1 MKIGKLHHLTIA
13 LLLVCGS
20 MYFCYTQYYPL
31 YLAKK
36 KGPKIVERKSRSNG
50 KGEVTLLSKTY
61 KIDQKYMSM
70 QGPNSFH
77 PEIIMTNDVD
87 SSKTIYLTGVRS
99 HLVNVDDSK
108 TLSAEFFCH
117 SNLTFAHGG
126 ITPEKHNESFNP
138 PTHMDWRIFTLI
150 PGKLEVNLPEGFGI
164 PIKANTPLDYFT
176 MTLNQNPGNEPGEL
190 RVKTSL
196 IWSDKTTGIQP
207 VFRRHLYVYQQHE
220 ETEKDNTVAATFTHS
235 GQLCGQSTDGNQTG
249 LVPSSFGPRLS
260 QHPGATCCV
269 DNASP
274 GGILSQFGSQNTIHW
289 MVPPGE
295 HTYRSDVSNQF
306 KLPYATKAHYVT
318 GHLHPYAKSLQLIDL
333 ETKEVLFSIESE
345 DFKDKI
351 GVEKMTEVTS
361 QEGVLIKP
369 EGRYELVTKYHNTSD
384 EPIDAM
390 AILYLYLAENPQS
403 ATAQANETAPTFLG
417 AAAIPPVK

>member
-1 MKIGKLHHLTIA
+1 M
-13 LLLVCGS
+13 
-20 MYFCYTQYYPL
+20 
-31 YLAKK
+31 
-36 KGPKIVERKSRSNG
+36 
-50 KGEVTLLSKTY
+50 TLLSQTY

-70 QGPNSFH
+70 QGPSSYQS
-77 PEIIMTNDVD
+77 EIVMTDDVD

-117 SNLTFAHGG
+117 SNLTFAHKG
-126 ITPEKHNESFNP
+126 ITPQEHNGSFNP

-150 PGKLEVNLPEGFGI
+150 PGKLEINLPKGFGI
-164 PIKANTPLDYFT
+164 PIKADTPLDYFT
-176 MTLNQNPGNEPGEL
+176 MTLNQNPGSEPGEL

-196 IWSDKTTGIQP
+196 IWSDKATGIQP

-220 ETEKDNTVAATFTHS
+220 KTEKNNSAGVTFTHS
-235 GQLCGQSTDGNQTG
+235 GQLCGQSTDGDQTG
-249 LVPSSFGPRLS
+249 QVPSSFASRLS

-274 GGILSQFGSQNTIHW
+274 SGILNQFGSKNTIHW
-289 MVPPGE
+289 MVPPGI
-295 HTYRSDVSNQF
+295 HIYRSDVSNQF
-306 KLPYATKAHYVT
+306 KLPYATRAYYVT

-333 ETKEVLFSIESE
+333 ETKEVLFDIKSK

-351 GVEKMTEVTS
+351 GVEEMSEVIS

-369 EGRYELVTKYHNTSD
+369 DGRYELVTTYNNTTD
-384 EPIDAM
+384 KPIDAM
-390 AILYLYLAENPQS
+390 AILYLYLAENPHLEVDR
-403 ATAQANETAPTFLG
+403 AKKTAQNQPSY
-417 AAAIPPVK
+417 